1 MQIAHGGAPSRGA
14 AVHAIILKIL
24 SNALIQQLIL
34 LGLKEAAARTDNT
47 IDNKVVEIVQAGF
60 DGRVNP
66 ITRVVGQ

>member
-1 MQIAHGGAPSRGA
+1 M
-14 AVHAIILKIL
+14 HAILLKL
-24 SNALIQQLIL
+24 LTNTLIQRLIL

-66 ITRVVGQ
+66 ITRVVGE